1 MNAPPTFDAILFDLD
16 GTLADSAS
24 DIALAIE
31 RALVSVGLTPPSGL
45 LAAVDGS
52 PLDEIFAA
60 IAPGATPS
68 QFTQFAAA
76 YREAYD
82 AHGHRG
88 TALFPGVR
96 DTLEALSALRP
107 KVPLAVATTKRSAVA
122 REVLEALD
130 AAHYF
135 ERIEGTGGTSIPHK
149 PSPDLLIEICRA
161 LDVAPSRA
169 LMVGDTLRDIL
180 AGRRAG
186 MRTAAVTFGMGNS
199 DSLVAARPDYVLEEF
214 DELLVILGVDG

>member
-16 GTLADSAS
+16 GTLADSAR

-31 RALVSVGLTPPSGL
+31 RALSIVRVSPPSGL
-45 LAAVDGS
+45 LALVDGS

-60 IAPGATPS
+60 IAPGADAA
-68 QFTQFAAA
+68 QYAEFAKA
-76 YREAYD
+76 YREEYER
-82 AHGHRG
+82 HGHQG
-88 TALFPGVR
+88 TTLFPGVR
-96 DTLEALSALRP
+96 DTLEALAALRP
-107 KVPLAVATTKRSAVA
+107 RIPLAVATTKRSAVA
-122 REVLEALD
+122 RQMLEVLEA
-130 AAHYF
+130 AQYF
-135 ERIEGTGGTSIPHK
+135 DRIEGSGGTNLPPK
-149 PSPDLLIEICRA
+149 PAPDLLIEVCRS
-161 LDVAPSRA
+161 LEVAPSRA
-169 LMVGDTLRDIL
+169 LMVGDTLRDVH